1 MKVSRPD
8 CQLIGAGR
16 AGRVF
21 CLAMT
26 RAGYHYTWVGSKSGD
41 DAAALAREAGLEKSG
56 AGFEDFHGT
65 AGFLIFAVPDDEI
78 EWVAARAVHAGIIG
92 EGSIAAHLSGAL
104 GSAVLAEVAAAG
116 AAVMA
121 FHPAQT
127 FTAASDPGA
136 ALHGICFDM
145 EGDEIA
151 CTLGERVAE
160 DLGAVSVRLSPEARV
175 LTHLA
180 MTIASNYTVS
190 LVHMAEEIIETA
202 GVDRETAQK
211 MLMPLATATVANI
224 SEFGTKQSL
233 TGPISRG
240 DVEIVRT
247 HLTALK
253 TIDERY
259 ARLYRDLARE
269 ALNIASERGSIS
281 REAAERMYRMLGE
294 T

>member
-1 MKVSRPD
+1 MKVFRPD

-16 AGRVF
+16 AGRLL

-26 RAGYHYTWVGSKSGD
+26 HAGYRYTWVGSKSGD
-41 DAAALAREAGLEKSG
+41 DSAELAREAGIEKSG
-56 AGFEDFHGT
+56 AGFEDFPGR
-65 AGFLIFAVPDDEI
+65 AGFLVFAVPDDEI
-78 EWVAARAVHAGIIG
+78 ERVAASAVHAGIIG

-104 GSAVLAEVAAAG
+104 GSSVLADVASAG

-127 FTAASDPGA
+127 FTAASDPA
-136 ALHGICFDM
+136 TVLHGICFDM

-202 GVDRETAQK
+202 GVDRATAQK
-211 MLMPLATATVANI
+211 MLMPLVTATVANI
-224 SEFGTKQSL
+224 SGLGTKKSL

-247 HLTALK
+247 HLIALK

-269 ALNIASERGSIS
+269 ALDIAVERGSVS
-281 REAAERMYRMLGE
+281 HEAAERIYRVLGK